1 MIWALV
7 AFSYYLFS
15 LGSPGVNL
23 TFYELSVVM
32 VIICF
37 FISLPSVPGWWGLW
51 EAAGVFG
58 MSLFGVSTKEA
69 AGFTLAN
76 HALQVFPVILMGI
89 ASAMIL
95 SVNIRKLSYEG
106 KGYRCQQPVEKQ
118 I

>member
-1 MIWALV
+1 
-7 AFSYYLFS
+7 
-15 LGSPGVNL
+15 
-23 TFYELSVVM
+23 M

-37 FISLPSVPGWWGLW
+37 FIALPSVPGWWGLW

-58 MSLFGVSTKEA
+58 MSLFDVSTKEA

-106 KGYRCQQPVEKQ
+106 KGYRSQQPAEKQ
-118 I
+118 V